1 LVGSYI
7 TNILAKTACFLCHIG
22 TYLPKYTK
30 AGIAMENEMGI
41 AVGHLAP
48 MEVKR
53 NAYMI
58 VVEKPEG

>member
-1 LVGSYI
+1 
-7 TNILAKTACFLCHIG
+7 
-22 TYLPKYTK
+22 
-30 AGIAMENEMGI
+30 MENEMGF

-58 VVEKPEG
+58 VVEKPEGQKTTWKIQAQTEGQY